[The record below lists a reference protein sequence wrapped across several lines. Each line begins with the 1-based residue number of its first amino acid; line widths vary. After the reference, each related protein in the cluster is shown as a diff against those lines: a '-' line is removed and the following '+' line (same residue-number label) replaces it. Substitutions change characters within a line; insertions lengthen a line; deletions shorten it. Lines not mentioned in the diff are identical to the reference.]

1 MLEEQY
7 MRRAIRLAGLG
18 LGQTNPNP
26 MVGAV
31 IVKNGR
37 IIGEGYHRRCGGPH
51 AERNALASCTEGPA
65 GAVMYV
71 TLEPCCHQGRTP
83 PCTDAILENGIAHV
97 VIGSRD
103 PNPKAA
109 GGAEL
114 LRRNGITVTE
124 HFLQDEC
131 DAVNEIFF
139 HYVTTGRPYAAMKY
153 AMTAD
158 GKIASRTGA
167 SQWITSR
174 EAREHVHEL
183 RRQYTGI
190 LAGIGT
196 VLADDPLLN
205 CRAESQSSGQENRPL
220 YGETEKQAREP
231 ENRPLNCRTKEQASV
246 SDGQL
251 SDWKTEEQTSALEDR
266 LSESP
271 RQPVRIICDSCLRIP
286 TDSRICRTAGQYRT
300 VIAYA
305 HGTQKKRS
313 ALEALGITLLEL
325 PEENGRVSLPSLMDA
340 LGRMEIDSILLEG
353 GGTLNEAMLRA
364 GLVQKVYAYI
374 APLLL
379 GGRDAKTPVEGI
391 GFPTPGEGIR
401 LSAPAVS
408 SVGGD
413 LLLEYRLCKFIKS

>member
-51 AERNALASCTEGPA
+51 AERNALASCTEDPA

-167 SQWITSR
+167 SQWITGR

-205 CRAESQSSGQENRPL
+205 CRVEESSG
-220 YGETEKQAREP
+220 
-231 ENRPLNCRTKEQASV
+231 
-246 SDGQL
+246 
-251 SDWKTEEQTSALEDR
+251 LEDR
-266 LSESP
+266 LSEHP
-271 RQPVRIICDSCLRIP
+271 RQPVRILCDSCLRIP

-300 VIAYA
+300 VIAYT
-305 HGTQKKRS
+305 HGTREKCS

-401 LSAPAVS
+401 LSSPAVS

-413 LLLEYRLCKFIKS
+413 LLLEYRLCKFIY

>member
-109 GGAEL
+109 GGAKL

-131 DAVNEIFF
+131 DAVNVVFF
-139 HYVTTGRPYAAMKY
+139 HYVTTGRPYVAMKY

-205 CRAESQSSGQENRPL
+205 CRAERQRSGLENHPLHCGSENRS
-220 YGETEKQAREP
+220 
-231 ENRPLNCRTKEQASV
+231 LNCRA
-246 SDGQL
+246 
-251 SDWKTEEQTSALEDR
+251 EEESSGLEDR
-266 LSESP
+266 LSEPP
-271 RQPVRIICDSCLRIP
+271 RQPVRILCDSCLRIP
-286 TDSRICRTAGQYRT
+286 TDSRICRTAEQYRT
-300 VIAYA
+300 VIAYT
-305 HGTQKKRS
+305 HGTREKCS
-313 ALEALGITLLEL
+313 VLEALGITLLEL

>member
-7 MRRAIRLAGLG
+7 MRRAIHLAGLG

-31 IVKNGR
+31 IVKKGR

-51 AERNALASCTEGPA
+51 AERNALASCTEDPA

-174 EAREHVHEL
+174 EARKHVHEL

-205 CRAESQSSGQENRPL
+205 CRVESQSSGQENRPL
-220 YGETEKQAREP
+220 YCGT
-231 ENRPLNCRTKEQASV
+231 ENRSLNCRA
-246 SDGQL
+246 
-251 SDWKTEEQTSALEDR
+251 EEESSGLEDR
-266 LSESP
+266 LSEPP
-271 RQPVRIICDSCLRIP
+271 RQPVRILCDSCLRIP

-300 VIAYA
+300 VIAYT
-305 HGTQKKRS
+305 HGTREKRS

-401 LSAPAVS
+401 LSAPVVS

-413 LLLEYRLCKFIKS
+413 LLLEYRLCKFIS

>member
-51 AERNALASCTEGPA
+51 AERNALASCTEDPA

-158 GKIASRTGA
+158 GKIASLTGA

-205 CRAESQSSGQENRPL
+205 CRVEESSG
-220 YGETEKQAREP
+220 
-231 ENRPLNCRTKEQASV
+231 
-246 SDGQL
+246 
-251 SDWKTEEQTSALEDR
+251 LEDR
-266 LSESP
+266 LSEPP
-271 RQPVRIICDSCLRIP
+271 RQPVRILCDSCLRIP

-300 VIAYA
+300 VIAYT
-305 HGTQKKRS
+305 HGTRRKRS

-413 LLLEYRLCKFIKS
+413 LLLEYRLCKFIY

>member
-37 IIGEGYHRRCGGPH
+37 VIGEGYHRRRGGPH
-51 AERNALASCTEGPA
+51 AERNALASCTEDPA

-131 DAVNEIFF
+131 DAVNVVFF
-139 HYVTTGRPYAAMKY
+139 HYVTTGRPYVAMKY

-205 CRAESQSSGQENRPL
+205 CRVERQRSRLEDHPL
-220 YGETEKQAREP
+220 HCGTEKQTAGS
-231 ENRPLNCRTKEQASV
+231 ENRPLNCLA
-246 SDGQL
+246 
-251 SDWKTEEQTSALEDR
+251 EEESSGLEDG
-266 LSESP
+266 LSEPP
-271 RQPVRIICDSCLRIP
+271 RQPVRILCDSCLRIP

-300 VIAYA
+300 VIAYT
-305 HGTQKKRS
+305 HGTRRKRS

-401 LSAPAVS
+401 LSSPAVS
-408 SVGGD
+408 SVGSD
-413 LLLEYRLCKFIKS
+413 LLLEYRLCKFIY

>member
-18 LGQTNPNP
+18 LGRTNPNP

-31 IVKNGR
+31 IVKNGC

-51 AERNALASCTEGPA
+51 AERNALASCTEDPA

-109 GGAEL
+109 GGAEI

-131 DAVNEIFF
+131 DAVNEVYF
-139 HYVTTGRPYAAMKY
+139 HYITTGRPYVAMKY

-158 GKIASRTGA
+158 GKIASCTGA
-167 SQWITSR
+167 SKWITGR
-174 EAREHVHEL
+174 EARAHVHEL
-183 RRQYTGI
+183 RCQYTGI

-205 CRAESQSSGQENRPL
+205 CRAEEESSG
-220 YGETEKQAREP
+220 
-231 ENRPLNCRTKEQASV
+231 
-246 SDGQL
+246 
-251 SDWKTEEQTSALEDR
+251 LEDR

-271 RQPVRIICDSCLRIP
+271 RQPVRILCDSCLRIP

-401 LSAPAVS
+401 LSAPVVS

-413 LLLEYRLCKFIKS
+413 LLLEYRLCKFIS

>member
-31 IVKNGR
+31 IVKNGC

-51 AERNALASCTEGPA
+51 AERNALASCTEDPA

-109 GGAEL
+109 GGAEI

-131 DAVNEIFF
+131 DAVNEVYF
-139 HYVTTGRPYAAMKY
+139 HYITTGRPYVAMKY

-158 GKIASRTGA
+158 GKIASCTGA
-167 SQWITSR
+167 SKWITGR
-174 EAREHVHEL
+174 EARAHVHEL
-183 RRQYTGI
+183 RCQYTGI

-205 CRAESQSSGQENRPL
+205 CRAEEESSG
-220 YGETEKQAREP
+220 
-231 ENRPLNCRTKEQASV
+231 
-246 SDGQL
+246 
-251 SDWKTEEQTSALEDR
+251 LEDR

-271 RQPVRIICDSCLRIP
+271 RQPVRILCDSCLRIP

-413 LLLEYRLCKFIKS
+413 LLLEYRLCKFIY

>member
-51 AERNALASCTEGPA
+51 AERNALASCTEDPA

-158 GKIASRTGA
+158 GKIASLTGA

-205 CRAESQSSGQENRPL
+205 CRVEESSG
-220 YGETEKQAREP
+220 
-231 ENRPLNCRTKEQASV
+231 
-246 SDGQL
+246 
-251 SDWKTEEQTSALEDR
+251 LEDR
-266 LSESP
+266 LSEPP
-271 RQPVRIICDSCLRIP
+271 RQPVRILCDSCLRIP

-300 VIAYA
+300 VIAYT
-305 HGTQKKRS
+305 HGTRRKRS

-401 LSAPAVS
+401 LSSPAVS

-413 LLLEYRLCKFIKS
+413 LLLEYRLCKFIY

>member
-18 LGQTNPNP
+18 LGRTNPNP

-31 IVKNGR
+31 IVKNGC

-51 AERNALASCTEGPA
+51 AERNALASCTEDPA

-109 GGAEL
+109 GGAEI

-131 DAVNEIFF
+131 DAVNEVFF
-139 HYVTTGRPYAAMKY
+139 HYITTGRPYVAMKY

-158 GKIASRTGA
+158 GKIASCTGA
-167 SQWITSR
+167 SKWITGR
-174 EAREHVHEL
+174 EARAHVHEL
-183 RRQYTGI
+183 RCQYTGI

-205 CRAESQSSGQENRPL
+205 CRAEEESSG
-220 YGETEKQAREP
+220 
-231 ENRPLNCRTKEQASV
+231 
-246 SDGQL
+246 
-251 SDWKTEEQTSALEDR
+251 LEDR

-271 RQPVRIICDSCLRIP
+271 RQPVRILCDSCLRIP

-413 LLLEYRLCKFIKS
+413 LLLEYRLCKFIY

>member
-7 MRRAIRLAGLG
+7 MRRAIRLARLG
-18 LGQTNPNP
+18 LGRTNPNP

-31 IVKNGR
+31 IVKNGH
-37 IIGEGYHRRCGGPH
+37 IIGEGYHHRCGGPH
-51 AERNALASCTEGPA
+51 AERNALASCAEDPA

-83 PCTDAILENGIAHV
+83 PCTDAILESGIAHV

-109 GGAEL
+109 DGAEI
-114 LRRNGITVTE
+114 LRRNGISVTE

-131 DAVNEIFF
+131 DAINEGFF
-139 HYVTTGRPYAAMKY
+139 HYVTTGRPYVAMKY

-167 SQWITSR
+167 SKWITSR

-205 CRAESQSSGQENRPL
+205 CRAE
-220 YGETEKQAREP
+220 EP
-231 ENRPLNCRTKEQASV
+231 
-246 SDGQL
+246 
-251 SDWKTEEQTSALEDR
+251 SALEDR
-266 LSESP
+266 LSESL
-271 RQPVRIICDSCLRIP
+271 RQPVRIICDSSLRIP

-300 VIAYA
+300 VIAYT
-305 HGTQKKRS
+305 HGTREKCF

-325 PEENGRVSLPSLMDA
+325 PEENGHVSLPSLMDT

-364 GLVQKVYAYI
+364 GLVQKVYAYV

-408 SVGGD
+408 SVGSD
-413 LLLEYRLCKFIKS
+413 LLLEFKLMRYSQCLQES

>member
-1 MLEEQY
+1 MNDNDY
-7 MRRAIRLAGLG
+7 MRKALKLALNGCGL
-18 LGQTNPNP
+18 TSPNP
-26 MVGAV
+26 MVGAI
-31 IVKNGR
+31 IVKENR
-37 IIGEGYHRRCGGPH
+37 IIGQGWHRTYGGLH
-51 AERNALASCTEGPA
+51 AEREALASCEEDPA
-65 GAVMYV
+65 GGTMYV

-109 GGAEL
+109 GGAEI

-131 DAVNEIFF
+131 DAVNVVFF

-196 VLADDPLLN
+196 VLTDDPLLN
-205 CRAESQSSGQENRPL
+205 CRAERQRSGLENHPLHCGSENRS
-220 YGETEKQAREP
+220 
-231 ENRPLNCRTKEQASV
+231 LNCRV
-246 SDGQL
+246 
-251 SDWKTEEQTSALEDR
+251 EESSGLEDR
-266 LSESP
+266 LSEPP
-271 RQPVRIICDSCLRIP
+271 RQPVRILCDSCLRIP

-300 VIAYA
+300 VIAYT
-305 HGTQKKRS
+305 HGTRRKRS

-391 GFPTPGEGIR
+391 GFSTPGEGIR

>member
-51 AERNALASCTEGPA
+51 AERNALASCTEDPA

-131 DAVNEIFF
+131 DAVNVVFF
-139 HYVTTGRPYAAMKY
+139 HYVTTGRP
-153 AMTAD
+153 
-158 GKIASRTGA
+158 
-167 SQWITSR
+167 
-174 EAREHVHEL
+174 
-183 RRQYTGI
+183 
-190 LAGIGT
+190 T
-196 VLADDPLLN
+196 V
-205 CRAESQSSGQENRPL
+205 
-220 YGETEKQAREP
+220 
-231 ENRPLNCRTKEQASV
+231 
-246 SDGQL
+246 
-251 SDWKTEEQTSALEDR
+251 SA
-266 LSESP
+266 
-271 RQPVRIICDSCLRIP
+271 Q
-286 TDSRICRTAGQYRT
+286 
-300 VIAYA
+300 
-305 HGTQKKRS
+305 
-313 ALEALGITLLEL
+313 
-325 PEENGRVSLPSLMDA
+325 
-340 LGRMEIDSILLEG
+340 
-353 GGTLNEAMLRA
+353 
-364 GLVQKVYAYI
+364 
-374 APLLL
+374 
-379 GGRDAKTPVEGI
+379 
-391 GFPTPGEGIR
+391 
-401 LSAPAVS
+401 
-408 SVGGD
+408 
-413 LLLEYRLCKFIKS
+413 

>member
-18 LGQTNPNP
+18 LGRTNPNP

-31 IVKNGR
+31 IVKNGC

-51 AERNALASCTEGPA
+51 AERNALASCTEDPA

-109 GGAEL
+109 GGAEI

-131 DAVNEIFF
+131 DAVNEVYF
-139 HYVTTGRPYAAMKY
+139 HYITTGRPYVAMKY

-158 GKIASRTGA
+158 GKIASCTGA
-167 SQWITSR
+167 SKWITGR
-174 EAREHVHEL
+174 EARAHVHEL
-183 RRQYTGI
+183 RCQYTGI

-205 CRAESQSSGQENRPL
+205 CRAEEESSG
-220 YGETEKQAREP
+220 
-231 ENRPLNCRTKEQASV
+231 
-246 SDGQL
+246 
-251 SDWKTEEQTSALEDR
+251 LEDR

-271 RQPVRIICDSCLRIP
+271 RQPVRILCDSCLRIP

-413 LLLEYRLCKFIKS
+413 LLLEYRLCKFIY

>member
-51 AERNALASCTEGPA
+51 AERNALASCTEDPA

-109 GGAEL
+109 GGAEI

-131 DAVNEIFF
+131 DAVNEVYF
-139 HYVTTGRPYAAMKY
+139 HYITTGRPYVAMKY

-158 GKIASRTGA
+158 GKIASCTGA
-167 SQWITSR
+167 SKWITGR
-174 EAREHVHEL
+174 EARAHVHEL
-183 RRQYTGI
+183 RCQYTGI

-205 CRAESQSSGQENRPL
+205 CRAEEESSG
-220 YGETEKQAREP
+220 
-231 ENRPLNCRTKEQASV
+231 
-246 SDGQL
+246 
-251 SDWKTEEQTSALEDR
+251 LEDR

-271 RQPVRIICDSCLRIP
+271 RQPVRILCDSCLRIP

-401 LSAPAVS
+401 LSSPAVS
-408 SVGGD
+408 TVGGD
-413 LLLEYRLCKFIKS
+413 LLLEYRLCKFIY